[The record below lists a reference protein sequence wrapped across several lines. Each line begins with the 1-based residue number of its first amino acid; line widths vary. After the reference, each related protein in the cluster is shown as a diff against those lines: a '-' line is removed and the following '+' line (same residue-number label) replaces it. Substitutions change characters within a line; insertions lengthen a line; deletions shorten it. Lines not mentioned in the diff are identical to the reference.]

1 MDITYLKEAII
12 CFLLTIIIEPLF
24 FGCFGYKDK
33 KFALN
38 SILINVI
45 TNVCLN
51 VLMYFILKY
60 IPSNYELYFG
70 ILEIL
75 VFVIETIFYL
85 IKFKKEWVLIPLT
98 AAANALT
105 LVIGIL
111 VTFNFIG

>member
-33 KFALN
+33 KFVLN
-38 SILINVI
+38 SILITTI
-45 TNVCLN
+45 TNISLN
-51 VLMYFILKY
+51 VAMYFILKY
-60 IPSNYELYFG
+60 VPTSYELYFG
-70 ILEIL
+70 FFEIL
-75 VFVIETIFYL
+75 IFVIESIYYL
-85 IKFKKEWVLIPLT
+85 IKFKKQWVLIPLT